1 MKSLKTYNMDHDVIK
16 ILSRQPNKSQFVNS
30 AVRNKAHNIEE
41 IFASDFDTRTL
52 CIALKDKSDI
62 PENIRRELIHFLY
75 ETL

>member
-1 MKSLKTYNMDHDVIK
+1 MKSLKTYNMDQDVIK
-16 ILSRQPNKSQFVNS
+16 ILSRQPNKSQFVNT

-52 CIALKDKSDI
+52 CIALKDKADI